1 MKKEVQAL
9 INRRRARMVPA
20 LLAALAGVI
29 VLVFVVLV
37 VSFFISGPG
46 QVVLRGTPTPTVTLT
61 HTPLPPT
68 NTPQATDTPTSTPPP
83 TATPGPSPTPTVFVY
98 VVQQYDTLFDI
109 SVKFK
114 VDIESIKLANN
125 MTGDVLSVGQ
135 KLIIPPQLPTST
147 PSPIPTG
154 LPRGTQI
161 QYKVVL
167 GDTLESIAA
176 EFNSRTDDIIKANPD
191 PNNPKTKLSNA
202 TLRVGMV
209 IKVPINLVT
218 PVPSATPTATPK
230 G

>member
-9 INRRRARMVPA
+9 INRRRARMVPV
-20 LLAALAGVI
+20 LLAGLAGII
-29 VLVFVVLV
+29 VLVFVVFV
-37 VSFFISGPG
+37 VDFFVNGPG
-46 QVVLRGTPTPTVTLT
+46 QMVLRGTPTPTLTLT

-68 NTPQATDTPTSTPPP
+68 TTPPATGTPTLTPLP
-83 TATPGPSPTPTVFVY
+83 TVTAGPSPTPTVLVY

-114 VDIESIKLANN
+114 VDIESIKLANK

-135 KLIIPPQLPTST
+135 KLVIPPQLPTTT
-147 PSPIPTG
+147 PSPIPSG
-154 LPRGTQI
+154 LPRGAQI
-161 QYKVVL
+161 QYKVIL

-176 EFNSRTDDIIKANPD
+176 QFNSRTDDIIKANPD
-191 PNNPKTKLSNA
+191 PNNPKNKLSNG

-218 PVPSATPTATPK
+218 PVPSATPKP
-230 G
+230 